1 MNQNLDGGSNEW
13 HKTARV
19 ATRCILHLDAHTQLR
34 FSSAEVIMSPPTVY
48 DKIRSLKESNL
59 GVPVVVTLNQSSNG
73 EVSYGI
79 RTFDDIFEKERG
91 VADRFKKMEL
101 APIPESHKAQGQKG
115 RISQVCKLISVLCF
129 DPNGNND
136 PEVKH
141 SEPCLHGGGFHYR
154 KVKLV
159 VEDDDDTEAM
169 TIRVQDVFDIEK
181 KVRNVFITNELG
193 DERFFAVNPT
203 QHFGDPDIPGKL
215 DYNEEFLYEY
225 IQDGWTM
232 RTDYVHFND
241 SDFADG
247 FSYFPNEKSVQSM
260 NRKILN
266 SLPKLLLQDLKPE
279 ADEAEAEKA
288 AAEKAAAEKA
298 EAEKA
303 EGEKA
308 EAEKAAAEPDLT
320 KFEESINKNPE
331 KQAIWMRDKI
341 EDVMN
346 NFCFKISDSNFVLS
360 EEIVET
366 KHGEEYRIEI
376 IFDQFRIV
384 GIPDKDKAY
393 KAIDFTEDFKRVLAC
408 WKKWNEAKDEEAKR
422 KLNRMFAYWCKKIT
436 VQSRGR
442 FTFPDIVSS
451 TSKLWD
457 NVPSAKMRITIGDKD
472 YTVPKKVFT
481 NEGQLIARFPDL
493 SNEGMKTKVEFLS
506 LINSI
511 EQKYGNIVSIIGY
524 VRRGGKEEGRTLFI
538 AKCVKNGAS
547 GAEFVGILNTTCS
560 LLVPDFIYLDL
571 EESKAVHFIGNGFDA
586 VKDSEY
592 LHIKKHVELSVNVG
606 DDKEFIKLNEESA
619 KKIKMLSHV
628 TRNDH
633 LHPQKGK
640 RPAPA
645 PYFDEETM
653 DEGNTIAEHPTKRTK
668 PLTNNYPVAT

>member
-1 MNQNLDGGSNEW
+1 
-13 HKTARV
+13 
-19 ATRCILHLDAHTQLR
+19 
-34 FSSAEVIMSPPTVY
+34 MSPPTVY
-48 DKIRSLKESNL
+48 DKIRSLKEGNF

-115 RISQVCKLISVLCF
+115 RIDHQVCKLISVLCF

-136 PEVKH
+136 PEVNH
-141 SEPCLHGGGFHYR
+141 SEPCLRGGGFHYR

-203 QHFGDPDIPGKL
+203 QHFGDPDIPGEF
-215 DYNEEFLYEY
+215 DYDEKNLEKY
-225 IQDGWTM
+225 IGYGWTM
-232 RTDYVHFND
+232 RTDYVHFKFD
-241 SDFADG
+241 SECYHYFIDG
-247 FSYFPNEKSVQSM
+247 FSYFPNEKSMQSM
-260 NRKILN
+260 HRQILN
-266 SLPKLLLQDLKPE
+266 SLPDV
-279 ADEAEAEKA
+279 KA
-288 AAEKAAAEKA
+288 AAEKAA
-298 EAEKA
+298 
-303 EGEKA
+303 
-308 EAEKAAAEPDLT
+308 AEKAAAEPDLT

-560 LLVPDFIYLDL
+560 LLVPDIIYLDL

>member
-1 MNQNLDGGSNEW
+1 
-13 HKTARV
+13 
-19 ATRCILHLDAHTQLR
+19 
-34 FSSAEVIMSPPTVY
+34 MSPPTVY
-48 DKIRSLKESNL
+48 DKIRSLKEGNF

-115 RISQVCKLISVLCF
+115 RIDHQVCKLISVLCF

-136 PEVKH
+136 PEVNH
-141 SEPCLHGGGFHYR
+141 SEPCLRGGGFHYR

-203 QHFGDPDIPGKL
+203 QHFGDPDIPGEF
-215 DYNEEFLYEY
+215 DYDEKNLEKY
-225 IQDGWTM
+225 IGYGWTM
-232 RTDYVHFND
+232 RTDYVHFKFD
-241 SDFADG
+241 SECYHNFIDG

-260 NRKILN
+260 NREILN
-266 SLPKLLLQDLKPE
+266 SLPVV
-279 ADEAEAEKA
+279 KA
-288 AAEKAAAEKA
+288 AAEKAA
-298 EAEKA
+298 
-303 EGEKA
+303 
-308 EAEKAAAEPDLT
+308 AEKAAAEPDLT

-493 SNEGMKTKVEFLS
+493 SNEGSKTKVEFLS

-645 PYFDEETM
+645 PYFGEETM

>member
-13 HKTARV
+13 LKTARA

-48 DKIRSLKESNL
+48 DKIRSLKEGNF

-115 RISQVCKLISVLCF
+115 RIDHQVCKLISVLCF

-136 PEVKH
+136 PEVNH
-141 SEPCLHGGGFHYR
+141 SEPCLRGGGFHYR

-203 QHFGDPDIPGKL
+203 QHFGDPDIPGEF
-215 DYNEEFLYEY
+215 DYDEKNLEKY
-225 IQDGWTM
+225 IGYGWTM
-232 RTDYVHFND
+232 RTDYVHFKFD
-241 SDFADG
+241 SECYHNFIDG

-260 NRKILN
+260 NREILN
-266 SLPKLLLQDLKPE
+266 SLPVV
-279 ADEAEAEKA
+279 KA
-288 AAEKAAAEKA
+288 AAEKAA
-298 EAEKA
+298 
-303 EGEKA
+303 
-308 EAEKAAAEPDLT
+308 AEKAAAEPDLT

-493 SNEGMKTKVEFLS
+493 SNEGSKTKVEFLS

-645 PYFDEETM
+645 PYFGEETM